1 MKRYGMITGALIVA
15 LFVSGIP
22 LHKKM
27 AKAEESY
34 GIGNP
39 TMFIAS
45 TWDSVYFGSYWQEDT
60 NGDGVANQ
68 EDEKQPIRW
77 RVLSVDGTDAYLLS
91 DEILDCV
98 PYQSPFGG
106 VTWESCT
113 LRTWLNETFLKA
125 AFDETEQASIRTTKV
140 QHKTGTTEDCY
151 VEDKVYV
158 MSMEDAGTSAY
169 GFESVISSSYS
180 RVAAVTPYAECHGV
194 EVTTGVDMKENP
206 LEMGEW
212 WLRHIP
218 DSTVTN
224 GACVFTYG
232 YTSTSVEVNKATF
245 GVRPV
250 LHLDLSNTDA
260 WENAGKVTNAEMFNL
275 PAATPVSTVAP
286 TPIPTTAPIPTTTPI
301 PTVEPMPT
309 MTVPVASSEPTDTP
323 ATVTALPTE
332 TPRAF
337 YPVLPPTENPAVLT
351 IPVTGGEREDAVAK
365 VKGLTLKAGKA
376 SLTAKW
382 KKVSDADGYQIAYS
396 TSKKMKGKKTKLIKK
411 KKVVLKKLKKRTYY
425 VRVRAYK
432 TENAKKVYGAWSKLA
447 KVKVKK

>member
-1 MKRYGMITGALIVA
+1 M
-15 LFVSGIP
+15 
-22 LHKKM
+22 
-27 AKAEESY
+27 
-34 GIGNP
+34 
-39 TMFIAS
+39 
-45 TWDSVYFGSYWQEDT
+45 
-60 NGDGVANQ
+60 
-68 EDEKQPIRW
+68 
-77 RVLSVDGTDAYLLS
+77 
-91 DEILDCV
+91 
-98 PYQSPFGG
+98 
-106 VTWESCT
+106 
-113 LRTWLNETFLKA
+113 
-125 AFDETEQASIRTTKV
+125 
-140 QHKTGTTEDCY
+140 
-151 VEDKVYV
+151 YV
-158 MSMEDAGTSAY
+158 MSMEDVGTSAY

-250 LHLDLSNTDA
+250 LHLDLSNTDV

-275 PAATPVSTVAP
+275 PAATPVPTVAP
-286 TPIPTTAPIPTTTPI
+286 TIIPTMAPIPTA
-301 PTVEPMPT
+301 EPMPT
-309 MTVPVASSEPTDTP
+309 TPVQTAVPMASTEPTDTP

-337 YPVLPPTENPAVLT
+337 YPVLPPMEQPAVLVP
-351 IPVTGGEREDAVAK
+351 PVTVGEREDTVAQ
-365 VKGLTLKAGKA
+365 VKGVTLKAGK
-376 SLTAKW
+376 SSVTVKW
-382 KKVSDADGYQIAYS
+382 KKVSAADGYQIAYS
-396 TSKKMKGKKTKLIKK
+396 TSKKMKGKKTKLVKK

-432 TENAKKVYGAWSKLA
+432 MVNSKKVYGTWSKSA

>member
-1 MKRYGMITGALIVA
+1 M
-15 LFVSGIP
+15 
-22 LHKKM
+22 
-27 AKAEESY
+27 
-34 GIGNP
+34 
-39 TMFIAS
+39 
-45 TWDSVYFGSYWQEDT
+45 
-60 NGDGVANQ
+60 
-68 EDEKQPIRW
+68 
-77 RVLSVDGTDAYLLS
+77 
-91 DEILDCV
+91 
-98 PYQSPFGG
+98 
-106 VTWESCT
+106 TWESCT
-113 LRTWLNETFLKA
+113 LRTWLNETFFKA
-125 AFDETEQASIRTTKV
+125 AFDEAEQASIRTTKV

-158 MSMEDAGTSAY
+158 MSMEDVGTSAY

-250 LHLDLSNTDA
+250 LHLDLSNTDV

-275 PAATPVSTVAP
+275 PAATPVPTVAP
-286 TPIPTTAPIPTTTPI
+286 TIIPTMAPIPTA
-301 PTVEPMPT
+301 EPMPT
-309 MTVPVASSEPTDTP
+309 TPVQTAVPMASTEPTDTP

-337 YPVLPPTENPAVLT
+337 YPVLPPMEQPAVLVP
-351 IPVTGGEREDAVAK
+351 PVTVGEREDTVAQ
-365 VKGLTLKAGKA
+365 VKGVTLKAGK
-376 SLTAKW
+376 SSVTVKW
-382 KKVSDADGYQIAYS
+382 KKVSAADGYQIAYS
-396 TSKKMKGKKTKLIKK
+396 TSKKMKGKKTKLVKK

-432 TENAKKVYGAWSKLA
+432 MVNSKKVYGTWSKSA